1 VCNYITADIHADNFI
16 HSVQYYFSLLFGHT
30 DQHNMRPLL
39 QLKLMSVS
47 CAKTAEPIKGLL
59 GLQTRVGP
67 RNHVLSG
74 SADPPNK
81 GALLGITQAR
91 EAIVDMI
98 RVVRKTAEV
107 AHVAIVCRDSRAFI
121 KNI

>member
-1 VCNYITADIHADNFI
+1 
-16 HSVQYYFSLLFGHT
+16 
-30 DQHNMRPLL
+30 
-39 QLKLMSVS
+39 MSMS
-47 CAKTAEPIKGLL
+47 CAKTDEPIKGLL

-98 RVVRKTAEV
+98 NVVRKMAEV

-121 KNI
+121 KKYLILNRKTLFANVRKCFTSSMYRMP